1 MILTVDIGNTNI
13 VYGIFDGDKVVLE
26 SRMDTDKNR
35 MADQYAVTLS
45 QLFSLYHLKIGQ
57 IDGAVISS
65 VRRGLTFLSTIP
77 PPWAQ
82 IWRAAAQRQ
91 GNYIRCPA

>member
-35 MADQYAVTLS
+35 MADQYAVTLA
-45 QLFSLYHLKIGQ
+45 QLFSLYHLKTEQ

-65 VRRGLTFLSTIP
+65 VVP
-77 PPWAQ
+77 PVSDQ
-82 IWRAAAQRQ
+82 LKAAVKRVFAVDDICQRS
-91 GNYIRCPA
+91 NSK